1 MSPTLNSMMNKLTQL
16 IFTAVLCGSAW
27 AADPT
32 PDERFA
38 GARAAFDKGDFAKA
52 QYQAEAMIKDG
63 LISREIMELLGHSR
77 YRLGDLGRATLW
89 YRRAALFPPP
99 TPELRQNIAHI
110 HDRTGNVSF
119 PSNGFLDQLSAWLSR
134 SQWLQLA
141 MFCGWTVLLTT
152 TFCVLYASSNAF
164 RALLLTGT
172 ALALIVGVISLVGL
186 AWHPT
191 YDRVKDVSI
200 ITASNTRAYTAAS
213 TTAGS
218 VTELRAGSEV
228 RTLQDRGAWCYVEIP
243 ADNESRRGWVQKDA
257 LTVFW
262 PFDAGYLQ

>member
-1 MSPTLNSMMNKLTQL
+1 MNCMMNKLTRL
-16 IFTAVLCGSAW
+16 VALASLLLCGFTQ
-27 AADPT
+27 AADQT
-32 PDERFA
+32 PEERFTS
-38 GARAAFDKGDFAKA
+38 ARAAFDKGDYAKA

-63 LISREIMELLGHSR
+63 LISRELMELLGHAR
-77 YRLGDLGRATLW
+77 YRLGDLGRAALW

-119 PSNGFLDQLSAWLSR
+119 PSNGFLDQLSARFSR
-134 SQWLQLA
+134 SQWLQVAL
-141 MFCGWTVLLTT
+141 FSGWTILLTV
-152 TFCVLYASSNAF
+152 TFCVLYARSNAF

-172 ALALIVGVISLVGL
+172 ALALLIGAISVIGW

-191 YDRVKDVSI
+191 YEKVKDVFI
-200 ITASNTRAYTAAS
+200 ITAPNTRAYTAAS

-243 ADNESRRGWVQKDA
+243 AENESRRGWVQKDS
-257 LTVFW
+257 LTAFW
-262 PFDAGYLQ
+262 PFDSGYLQ